1 MCDVIIVSESRG
13 RFPVLAAMI
22 LLAYYYLMQLL
33 THLCLKAV
41 AYFSLRIDSEEYN
54 KSGLLTL
61 ELLFAL

>member
-1 MCDVIIVSESRG
+1 
-13 RFPVLAAMI
+13 MI

-41 AYFSLRIDSEEYN
+41 AYFSLRIDSKEYN